1 MNQKLKSKCNT
12 IINNATSKTLL
23 YEDIIDSINSNKEL
37 RQYTNSIPNAIEY
50 FESLGYKVIN
60 NGKKVTKPPVRAKVV
75 DRIEIPNKVIPI
87 EENLIED
94 TSDDEELEE
103 NDLDIIED
111 ELMDELSVDASDEE
125 LEELQNSP
133 SKYSDAGSTTDLMRA
148 YLKDIDSAGP
158 LLTSEEELELAK
170 RCREGDTDAKNT
182 LIEKNLRLVL
192 SIAKH
197 YMISSS
203 QLDFMDLIQAGNI
216 GLIKAAEKFDPDRG
230 FKFSTYATW
239 WIRQSITRTLADTG
253 TTIRIPVHAVEQ
265 IRYIKRA
272 YNDIQ
277 LEKENEGIYGYIPNY
292 DEVADKCNEKGY
304 VVRGGRA
311 DKVLSAA
318 EVERYIKLSEGTNI
332 VSMFTPIGDEED
344 SYLGD
349 FIPDNTQNVEE
360 TVYHKTLAEVFD
372 DIFKNNLTAREADII
387 KKRFGFDGND
397 TMTLDQIAKQ
407 YGLTRERI
415 RQIEGKVLA
424 KMRKYPSIRRKLEGL
439 L

>member
-23 YEDIIDSINSNKEL
+23 YEDIIDSINNNKEL
-37 RQYTNSIPNAIEY
+37 RRYTNAIPNAIEY
-50 FESLGYKVIN
+50 FESLGYKVIK
-60 NGKKVTKPPVRAKVV
+60 NGKKITKPPVRAKVV
-75 DRIEIPNKVIPI
+75 NRIEIPDKVIPM
-87 EENLIED
+87 EEDIIED
-94 TSDDEELEE
+94 ISEDEEFEGE
-103 NDLDIIED
+103 NLDIIES
-111 ELMDELSVDASDEE
+111 ELMDELSIDASDEE

-133 SKYSDAGSTTDLMRA
+133 TKYSDVGSTTDLMRA
-148 YLKDIDSAGP
+148 YLHDIESAGP
-158 LLTSEEELELAK
+158 LLTPEEEFELAR
-170 RCREGDTDAKNT
+170 RCRKGDTDAKNT
-182 LIEKNLRLVL
+182 LVEKNLRLVL

-272 YNDIQ
+272 YNEIQ
-277 LEKENEGIYGYIPNY
+277 LEKETEGIYGYIPNY
-292 DEVADKCNEKGY
+292 DEIADKCNEKGY
-304 VVRGGRA
+304 VVRGGRQ

-318 EVERYIKLSEGTNI
+318 EVERYTKLSEGTNI
-332 VSMFTPIGDEED
+332 VSMFTPIGEEED
-344 SYLGD
+344 SFLGD

-360 TVYHKTLAEVFD
+360 TVYHGALAEIFD
-372 DIFKNNLTAREADII
+372 DIFKNNLTKREADII
-387 KKRFGFDGND
+387 KKRFGFYGNE

-415 RQIEGKVLA
+415 RQIESKVLT